1 MCFTVLSILKPISD
15 SKWWSLSHVLH
26 YDKTLGTFENTLTR
40 NVFHISLV
48 FSNVRRVLS
57 QCNTQ
62 LRLFS
67 LLNILIITDLLNIK
81 KLSQST
87 SVSQLG
93 ALHQQHIYS
102 NFLIHHSKFYH
113 VNKILWLFN
122 FSICRCW
129 LEWQVILDNLQENMM
144 RSHHLEK
151 CDIHSQVVTSQWVIF

>member
-1 MCFTVLSILKPISD
+1 MQASIYWYFENFGQNPMFYQRIKHRKNVFYCFEHITPISE
-15 SKWWSLSHVLH
+15 SKWWSLSHVSH

-40 NVFHISLV
+40 NVFYISLL

-67 LLNILIITDLLNIK
+67 LLNILIITDLLIK

-87 SVSQLG
+87 SGTQLG

-102 NFLIHHSKFYH
+102 NFLIHHSKFCH

-129 LEWQVILDNLQENMM
+129 LEWQVILDNL
-144 RSHHLEK
+144 
-151 CDIHSQVVTSQWVIF
+151 